1 MINLRPATLED
12 LTLLKYWDEQPHI
25 IACDPD
31 DDWHWE
37 SELSRDPAW
46 REQLIAELNS
56 RPIGMI
62 QIIDPALEDSHYWGK
77 VASNLRAID
86 IWIGEATDL
95 NKGYGTIM
103 MRLALTRCFA
113 DSLVKA
119 VLVDPLAYNTRA
131 HRFYQRLGFKFVE
144 RRHFGDSDCFVYQ
157 LNREDWNL
165 EINNDR

>member
-1 MINLRPATLED
+1 
-12 LTLLKYWDEQPHI
+12 
-25 IACDPD
+25 
-31 DDWHWE
+31 
-37 SELSRDPAW
+37 
-46 REQLIAELNS
+46 
-56 RPIGMI
+56 MI

-119 VLVDPLAYNTRA
+119 VLVDPLACNTRA